1 MEVVAL
7 LKDERREMKE
17 EMQAQREEQVAAE
30 ARLRVEMRAEMDA
43 KMDAH
48 SQAAKLREQ
57 QVATR
62 ATAAELITLQAR
74 LEALSA
80 AKLLT
85 DDEHDLVEDII
96 ADAANV
102 AEDEQVAMLIDL
114 SGRMVADKAFAR
126 QLRRKVTSR

>member
-1 MEVVAL
+1 MMEVVAL
-7 LKDERREMKE
+7 LKDERREMKA
-17 EMQAQREEQVAAE
+17 EMQAQ
-30 ARLRVEMRAEMDA
+30 RVEMRAEMDA
-43 KMDAH
+43 KMEAH

-80 AKLLT
+80 AQLLT
-85 DDEHDLVEDII
+85 DDELYLVEDII

>member
-1 MEVVAL
+1 
-7 LKDERREMKE
+7 
-17 EMQAQREEQVAAE
+17 
-30 ARLRVEMRAEMDA
+30 MRAEMDA
-43 KMDAH
+43 KMEAH

-80 AKLLT
+80 AQLLT

-102 AEDEQVAMLIDL
+102 TEDEQVAMLIDL

>member
-1 MEVVAL
+1 MMEVVAL
-7 LKDERREMKE
+7 LKDERREMKA
-17 EMQAQREEQVAAE
+17 EMQAQ
-30 ARLRVEMRAEMDA
+30 RVEMRAEMDA
-43 KMDAH
+43 KMEAH

-74 LEALSA
+74 LEALCA

-85 DDEHDLVEDII
+85 DDEHDLVEDVI

-102 AEDEQVAMLIDL
+102 VEDEQVAMLIDL

>member
-1 MEVVAL
+1 MMEVVAL
-7 LKDERREMKE
+7 LKDERREMKA
-17 EMQAQREEQVAAE
+17 EMQAQ
-30 ARLRVEMRAEMDA
+30 RVEMRAEMDA
-43 KMDAH
+43 KMEAH

-74 LEALSA
+74 LEALCA

-85 DDEHDLVEDII
+85 DDEHDLVEDVI

>member
-1 MEVVAL
+1 
-7 LKDERREMKE
+7 
-17 EMQAQREEQVAAE
+17 
-30 ARLRVEMRAEMDA
+30 
-43 KMDAH
+43 MDAH

-74 LEALSA
+74 LEALCA
-80 AKLLT
+80 TKLLT
-85 DDEHDLVEDII
+85 DDEHDLVEDVI

-102 AEDEQVAMLIDL
+102 VEDEQVAMLIDL